1 MPSPNSQP
9 LDLTQTLVPS
19 SPSTFFFR
27 VGKVTFPG
35 SGMNEG
41 DILVVD
47 RAVEPYNDCKAV
59 CFLDGEFC
67 VKRVDTTSGCI
78 VLRPCAEDD
87 DRFPPVPEDPNDEM
101 TIWGV
106 ITWVIQKA

>member
-19 SPSTFFFR
+19 SPLTFFFR

-59 CFLDGEFC
+59 CFLDGEFY

-87 DRFPPVPEDPNDEM
+87 ERSLPFP
-101 TIWGV
+101 
-106 ITWVIQKA
+106 